1 MKLGR
6 PFTHVWIVIADN
18 VGVHHPP
25 AALDDAV
32 FPDVIAGARAG
43 EQWAAEVLFIDLQPR
58 LLRFLRSAEPR
69 VADDLAGE
77 VWLGIAQGLHSFE
90 GDLVGFRSWVFTI
103 ARRRLTDHRRRGA
116 RRATDPFEPESFTE
130 HAADVDVADL
140 ALDALSAQQAADLIA
155 AVLPADQAE
164 VLLLRV
170 LGDLDVAHVAQVLD
184 RTPNWVRVTQHRA
197 LRRLAEH
204 VPVDELAGDADTKR
218 NAADPVMLGTARAI
232 S

>member
-1 MKLGR
+1 MQ
-6 PFTHVWIVIADN
+6 
-18 VGVHHPP
+18 HPP
-25 AALDDAV
+25 VVLDDVV

-43 EQWAAEVLFIDLQPR
+43 EQWAAEALFIDLQPR

-69 VADDLAGE
+69 AADDLAGE
-77 VWLGIAQGLHSFE
+77 VWLGMAQGIQSFE
-90 GDLVGFRSWVFTI
+90 GDLAGFRSWVFTI
-103 ARRRLTDHRRRGA
+103 ARRRLMDHRRRGA
-116 RRATDPFEPESFTE
+116 RRATDPFEPESFNE
-130 HAADVDVADL
+130 RADDLDVADVV
-140 ALDALSAQQAADLIA
+140 LDALSAQEAADLIA
-155 AVLPADQAE
+155 AVLPAEQAE

-204 VPVDELAGDADTKR
+204 LPVDDSSVGSASDGKR
-218 NAADPVMLGTARAI
+218 NSADPVMLGTARAI